1 MKYLITC
8 FLLLTGLF
16 IAAQGPSIRFRNIN
30 INEGLSQ
37 SSVVDIAI
45 DPTGFLWLATQDGLN
60 RFDAKDFIVFPKI
73 FDDVTLPTGNRLGK
87 VITGTNN
94 DLWMITSG
102 GKLERF
108 DLYNQTFQQYKKLSK
123 DSIALPPSSC
133 IFLDQQNRLWIGTA
147 SNGLYVYSLKDD
159 KLDHFSASVN
169 SALQLADNHIQDI
182 FMDKK
187 KNYWV
192 LTTNG
197 INHINAALSSIQYF
211 HPEND
216 ARSVSGVSFSS
227 IDEDEEGTL
236 WAGSFGKGLFFKNET
251 DSVFHPFKGF
261 PNALSLPTDLV
272 VYTVKTDRDGKLWVG
287 TYSNGLYL
295 IDKKNHSI
303 EVFQTDKRKAF
314 SYAHNDVLC
323 IKRDQ
328 KGGVWIGTDGGGLSY
343 YHAALG
349 NFSIYYANNIPDNV
363 SIEQV
368 RSIVIDHDGRVWAGT
383 SEKGIFCHNPVNGNF
398 SQFTLD
404 PYKPGLTNPNRIVAL
419 FCDPDGDIWI
429 GTQTNGLLVL
439 DAATGRIKQW
449 WHPDGSGK
457 NHIPNPTTWCMQPVN
472 NRQVLVGSGNHGL
485 LVIDKQ
491 KGLVAAYNELSSPG
505 LGNVRAITPVN
516 DSLFLIGSERKG
528 IRLFNTS
535 TKSFSDI
542 PGASTHQIWNGETIL
557 KSMFYRAPYILIGT
571 QGNGLLVFDSRSGK
585 TQRIGAAHGLPN
597 NTIYSIVEDNAG
609 YLWLSTNK
617 GICRFDLPPDPASV
631 HPGLFDLYNVEDGL
645 QSNEFNTGAW
655 YRHTD
660 GTIYFGGVK
669 GLNYFNPSHF
679 VKSSEEIPVVITQI
693 NVKNN
698 PYTSDTVISYKKTL
712 KLKHDENSV
721 SFTYAGLDFLSRAGL
736 QYFYRLNG
744 YDDKWINAGQ
754 RNYAA
759 YTNLMPGEYSFEVK
773 AFSQS
778 MNGFGPV
785 TKLAIRVIP
794 PFWQTWWFIAAA
806 ILAVIAAVYALYRYR
821 IRQVMAMQNIR
832 SRIAT
837 DLHDDIGSTLTN
849 INILSELS
857 KKNLHHEKEANL
869 FLNRIAEEVNIS
881 SQALDDIVWSINKD
895 NDTIEQTVAR
905 MRRYASEVFDNAN
918 IYCTMQADEHIS
930 ARRLNMEL
938 RRDLFLM
945 FKEVINN
952 ICKHAQATQ
961 VSIRVGL
968 EKKRLYLVISD
979 NGVGFDTTVP
989 THRNGLKGLHTR
1001 ISKWKGDIDIRSR
1014 EGEGTTIRV
1023 ALPA

>member
-1 MKYLITC
+1 MKYLITS
-8 FLLLTGLF
+8 FLLLTG
-16 IAAQGPSIRFRNIN
+16 ISNSAQGPSIRFKNMN

-45 DPTGFLWLATQDGLN
+45 DLTGFLWLATQDGLN
-60 RFDAKDFIVFPKI
+60 RFDGKDFLVFPKI

-87 VITGTNN
+87 VITGSNN

-108 DLYNQTFQQYKKLSK
+108 DLYTQHFQQYKKLTK
-123 DSIALPPSSC
+123 DSIELPPASC
-133 IFLDQQNRLWIGTA
+133 IFLDQQNRLWIGTE
-147 SNGLYVYSLKDD
+147 SNGLYVYSLKEG
-159 KLDHFSASVN
+159 KLDHYTASSN
-169 SALQLADNHIQDI
+169 SPLRLSDNHIQYI

-187 KNYWV
+187 KNHWV
-192 LTTNG
+192 LTKNG
-197 INHINAALSSIQYF
+197 IDRIDVGISAIQYF
-211 HPEND
+211 QQETDLQSP
-216 ARSVSGVSFSS
+216 GVSFSS

-236 WAGSFGKGLFFKNET
+236 WTGSFGKGLFFKTET
-251 DSVFHPFKGF
+251 DSVFRSFKGF
-261 PNALSLPTDLV
+261 PAAQSLPSDLV
-272 VYTVKTDRDGKLWVG
+272 VYTVRADRDGKIWIG
-287 TYSNGLYL
+287 TYSSGLYL
-295 IDKKNHSI
+295 IDKKNRSI
-303 EVFQTDKRKAF
+303 QVFQTDKRKPF

-343 YHAALG
+343 HHAALG
-349 NFSIYYANNIPDNV
+349 NFSIYYANNIPDTV

-368 RSIVIDHDGRVWAGT
+368 RSIVIDQAGRVWAGT
-383 SEKGIFCHNPVNGNF
+383 SEKGLFCHNPVNGSF
-398 SQFTLD
+398 RQFTLA
-404 PYKPGLTNPNRIVAL
+404 PYKPGLTNPNRIVSL
-419 FCDPDGDIWI
+419 FCDTEGDLWI
-429 GTQTNGLLVL
+429 GTQTNGLLVM
-439 DAATGRIKQW
+439 DAMTGRIKQW
-449 WHPDGSGK
+449 WHPDGTGK
-457 NHIPNPTTWCMQPVN
+457 NQIPNPTTWCMQPMK

-491 KGLVAAYNELSSPG
+491 KGLVEAYNESGSPG
-505 LGNVRAITPVN
+505 FGNIRAITPVN

-528 IRLFNTS
+528 VRLFNTS
-535 TKSFSDI
+535 TKTFSDI
-542 PGASTHQIWNGETIL
+542 PGTSTHQIWNGETIL
-557 KSMFYRAPYILIGT
+557 KSIFYRAPYILIGT
-571 QGNGLLVFDSRSGK
+571 QGDGLLVCDSRNGK
-585 TQRIGAAHGLPN
+585 THRIGAAQGLPN
-597 NTIYSIVEDNAG
+597 NTIYSIVEDKAG

-617 GICRFDLPPDPASV
+617 GICRLELPRDPSSV
-631 HPGLFDLYNVEDGL
+631 HAGLFDLYNVQDGL

-655 YRHTD
+655 YRHID
-660 GTIYFGGVK
+660 GTIYFGGIK
-669 GLNYFNPSHF
+669 GLNYFNPSQF
-679 VKSSEEIPVVITQI
+679 VNSTEEIPVVITQI

-698 PYTSDTVISYKKTL
+698 PYASDTVISYKKTL
-712 KLKHDENSV
+712 RLKHDENSV

-744 YDDKWINAGQ
+744 YDDNWINAGQ
-754 RNYAA
+754 RSYAA
-759 YTNLMPGEYSFEVK
+759 YTNLMPGDYSFEVK

-785 TKLAIRVIP
+785 TRLAISVTP
-794 PFWQTWWFIAAA
+794 PFWQTWWFVAAA
-806 ILAVIAAVYALYRYR
+806 ILVIIAALYALYRYR
-821 IRQVMAMQNIR
+821 IHQVLAMQNIR

-857 KKNLHHEKEANL
+857 KKNLHHEREANL

-905 MRRYASEVFDNAN
+905 MRRYASEIFDNAN
-918 IYCTMQADEHIS
+918 IPYTMQADEHIS
-930 ARRLNMEL
+930 DRKLKMEL

-961 VSIRVGL
+961 VAIKVGL
-968 EKKRLYLVISD
+968 EKKRLHLVISD
-979 NGVGFDTTVP
+979 NGVGFDTTLP

-1001 ISKWKGDIDIRSR
+1001 VSKWKADIDIRSS
-1014 EGEGTTIRV
+1014 EGEGTTIRIS
-1023 ALPA
+1023 LPA